1 MPPIRQ
7 IEETIP
13 VKEVPAPQQTVS
25 GATEVPEINGSP
37 VAFIALVV
45 SLGVVVLICCVLVF
59 ILLKWYNPTPYE
71 RQLRR
76 AQRLQRKQARSDS
89 PHSTFRAPS
98 WLSRLMGVF
107 GRRRS
112 EGWVRASGE
121 DGDEWDARDEL
132 PSYRPQSEQQ
142 VRELD
147 RDAVAHSPLHIDT
160 HLPGGDEDPSA
171 DSVDLHAPEH
181 PEHTTTRYSDLFASS
196 PSPTSTEH
204 SDGPHTP
211 KETREGRFS
220 VQTAAGSHRQGSDAS
235 SIRSMRK
242 FESGTKFKEALE
254 F

>member
-1 MPPIRQ
+1 MPSIRQ
-7 IEETIP
+7 VTVTDP
-13 VKEVPAPQQTVS
+13 SAPQETKIR

-45 SLGVVVLICCVLVF
+45 SLGVVVLVCSVLVF
-59 ILLKWYNPTPYE
+59 ILLKRYNPTPYE

-76 AQRLQRKQARSDS
+76 ARRLQRKQARSDS
-89 PHSTFRAPS
+89 PSSAFHAPS
-98 WLSRLMGVF
+98 WLSRLTRVF

-132 PSYRPQSEQQ
+132 PSYNPQREQQ
-142 VRELD
+142 VHQ
-147 RDAVAHSPLHIDT
+147 RDPSPLHVDT
-160 HLPGGDEDPSA
+160 HLPRRDEDASA
-171 DSVDLHAPEH
+171 DSVELQAPEH
-181 PEHTTTRYSDLFASS
+181 SEHPATRYSDPFVSS

-204 SDGPHTP
+204 SNGPPTP

-220 VQTAAGSHRQGSDAS
+220 VQTAASSPQRQVSDAV